1 MANSSSHDR
10 RVTSYLKPRIDTMFK
25 TYCTANDVK
34 ESEAINDIMRH
45 FFTTTQPTQM
55 NVWIRKA
62 QEKAKIVAHS
72 KK

>member
-1 MANSSSHDR
+1 
-10 RVTSYLKPRIDTMFK
+10 MFK

-45 FFTTTQPTQM
+45 FFTTTQPAQM